1 MNNPFESA
9 GLKTALARCSRL
21 GGMIL
26 WAIVTLI
33 LFSAL
38 LLFLAA
44 LGPLRGTPSAR
55 PLSWTAAVQ
64 AVLGFVLVGARL
76 SGAV

>member
-1 MNNPFESA
+1 
-9 GLKTALARCSRL
+9 
-21 GGMIL
+21 MIL

-44 LGPLRGTPSAR
+44 LGPLKGTPSAR
-55 PLSWTAAVQ
+55 PLGWTAGVQ
-64 AVLGFVLVGARL
+64 AVLGLALVGARL

>member
-1 MNNPFESA
+1 
-9 GLKTALARCSRL
+9 
-21 GGMIL
+21 MIL
-26 WAIVTLI
+26 WALITLI

-44 LGPLRGTPSAR
+44 HGPLRGTASAK

-64 AVLGFVLVGARL
+64 AVLGLVLVGARL
-76 SGAV
+76 GGVV